1 MKTGDSDKN
10 ADDLA
15 ATLGR
20 LPSGR
25 IREALAASEKKTRR
39 LDIRVS
45 ESELGEL
52 REMADELGIS
62 VSAYLLQLHRLARE
76 ALRPDAP
83 EPGSATVEPSR
94 GSGASK
100 RR

>member
-1 MKTGDSDKN
+1 MKTGDSEKN

-62 VSAYLLQLHRLARE
+62 VSAYLLQLHRLAQE
-76 ALRPDAP
+76 ALCPDGP
-83 EPGSATVEPSR
+83 GPGSAALKPARGPS
-94 GSGASK
+94 AS
-100 RR
+100 RRR